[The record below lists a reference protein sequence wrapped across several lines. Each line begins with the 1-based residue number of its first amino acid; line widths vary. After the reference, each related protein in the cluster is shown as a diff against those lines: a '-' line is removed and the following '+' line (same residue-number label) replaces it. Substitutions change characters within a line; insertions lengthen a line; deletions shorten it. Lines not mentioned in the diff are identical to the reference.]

1 VKLRTSGW
9 ALIIAC
15 RRVLCGSSVYVHR
28 KWSSSLAGTGGT
40 VLFVATK
47 VGAGPL
53 FVDFAGGRVAVA
65 TEDRIL
71 NITVV
76 GDTESFLDGKCKYLE
91 VSRRALIG
99 GLQLRHR

>member
-1 VKLRTSGW
+1 
-9 ALIIAC
+9 
-15 RRVLCGSSVYVHR
+15 VYVHR
-28 KWSSSLAGTGGT
+28 KWWSSLAGTGGT
-40 VLFVATK
+40 ALFVAIK

-65 TEDRIL
+65 TEDRIV

-76 GDTESFLDGKCKYLE
+76 GDTESFLDWEMQIFGGE
-91 VSRRALIG
+91 QTRALIG